1 MSQRHQLQQMLMN
14 ARLNLDALE
23 REASERH
30 KMPVR
35 ETIALLNAAIQ
46 SSRSLRVEDG
56 LIAVEHEHRARRQ
69 HDGRPIRVLL
79 VDDHEVIRQGLCT
92 LLSAEGDIDVVG
104 EAADGLSGIEQARA
118 LRPDIVLMD
127 FSMPRMDGV
136 EATRRIS
143 VEVPEVRVIGLSM
156 HEQRDRQAAME
167 QAGAAAY
174 VTKSDAST
182 TLLETIRSVAQARAE
197 ASRD

>member
-14 ARLNLDALE
+14 ARLNLDVLE

-46 SSRSLRVEDG
+46 SSRALRLEDG
-56 LIAVEHEHRARRQ
+56 RVAVEHEHRPRRQ
-69 HDGRPIRVLL
+69 DDGRPIRVLL

-118 LRPDIVLMD
+118 LRPDVVLMD

-143 VEVPEVRVIGLSM
+143 VEVPEVKVIGLSM
-156 HEQRDRQAAME
+156 YEQRDRQAAME

-174 VTKSDAST
+174 VTKSDASS
-182 TLLETIRSVAQARAE
+182 TLLETIRSVAEARAE
-197 ASRD
+197 ASSD